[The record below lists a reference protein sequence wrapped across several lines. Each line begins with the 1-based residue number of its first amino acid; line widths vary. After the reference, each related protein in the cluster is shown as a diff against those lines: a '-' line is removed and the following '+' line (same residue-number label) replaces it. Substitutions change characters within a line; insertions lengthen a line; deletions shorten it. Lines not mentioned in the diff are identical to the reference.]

1 MKELIPL
8 IPLLVLAYGIYSIAY
23 AIRNAGGTVFDDLK
37 ILEASIKTVRGRSA
51 ELPPEIALQVIT
63 KLELAESRA
72 EELKGLLASAPESE
86 HKALRLQIA
95 AALLLV
101 SEARVLV
108 DKHSPEQEDDEEEE
122 ERS

>member
-8 IPLLVLAYGIYSIAY
+8 IPLLVLLYGIYSIAY

-37 ILEASIKTVRGRSA
+37 ILEASIKTVRNRST
-51 ELPPEIALQVIT
+51 ELPPEIALHVIT

-72 EELKGLLASAPESE
+72 QELKSLLASAPESE
-86 HKALRLQIA
+86 HKAIRFEIA
-95 AALLLV
+95 SALALV
-101 SEARVLV
+101 SQARMLV
-108 DKHSPEQEDDEEEE
+108 DKHSPEQEDEEDK